1 MKKTDGVKI
10 SQMTKADV
18 GAVALLER
26 ECFSSPWSEQSITE
40 ELTNPQA
47 HFLCAKQGERVAG
60 YIGVQEIVGEAY
72 ITNIAVTAD
81 CRRQGIAEKL
91 LESAENGAKE
101 RGCVMITL
109 EVRASNLPA
118 KSLYFKRGFNSVGT
132 RKNFYSSPKEDADI
146 MTKFFDCEG
155 QTV

>member
-1 MKKTDGVKI
+1 MKMAYDFVI
-10 SQMTKADV
+10 SPMTAEDV

-26 ECFSSPWSEQSITE
+26 ECFSSPWSEQSISE
-40 ELTNPQA
+40 ELSNPQA
-47 HFLCAKQGERVAG
+47 HFLCARQGERVAG

-72 ITNIAVTAD
+72 ITNVAVTAD
-81 CRRQGIAEKL
+81 CRRQGMAEKL
-91 LESAENGAKE
+91 LEEAENGAKE

-109 EVRASNLPA
+109 EVRASNSAA
-118 KSLYFKRGFNSVGT
+118 KSLYFKRGFKSVGT

>member
-1 MKKTDGVKI
+1 MKAVTI
-10 SQMTKADV
+10 SPMREDDV
-18 GAVALLER
+18 CAVAMLER
-26 ECFSSPWSEQSITE
+26 ECFSSPWSEQSIAE
-40 ELTNPQA
+40 ELSNPPA
-47 HFLCAKQGERVAG
+47 HFLCARQGERVVG

-72 ITNIAVTAD
+72 ITNVAVTAD

-91 LESAENGAKE
+91 LESAESGARE

-109 EVRASNLPA
+109 EVRSSNSAA
-118 KSLYFKRGFNSVGT
+118 KSLYFKRGFKAVGT

>member
-1 MKKTDGVKI
+1 MKTADGFAI
-10 SQMTKADV
+10 SQMTRVDV
-18 GAVALLER
+18 GGVALLER
-26 ECFSSPWSEQSITE
+26 ECFSSPWSEQSIAE
-40 ELTNPQA
+40 ELSNPQA
-47 HFLCAKQGERVAG
+47 HFLCARQGERVIG

-72 ITNIAVTAD
+72 ITNIAVTTD
-81 CRRQGIAEKL
+81 CRRQGLAEKL
-91 LESAENGAKE
+91 LECAENGARE

-109 EVRASNLPA
+109 EVRVSNLAA
-118 KSLYFKRGFNSVGT
+118 KSLYFKRGFKSVGI